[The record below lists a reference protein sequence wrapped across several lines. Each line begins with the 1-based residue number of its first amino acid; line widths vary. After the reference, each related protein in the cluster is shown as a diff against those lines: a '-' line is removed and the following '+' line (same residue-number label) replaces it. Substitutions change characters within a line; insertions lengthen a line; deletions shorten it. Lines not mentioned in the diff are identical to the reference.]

1 MEHTFRPP
9 YYHRNI
15 MSEYMG
21 MIYGKYD
28 AKEGFLPGGSSLH
41 SCMSPHGPDL
51 ATFQKATSETLGPVK
66 FDGGL
71 AFMFETCYSLN
82 LTEWALQAPHL
93 DSDYEEKC
101 WADLPKVF
109 VEPKGKEEVEVKGAD
124 AHTVKAGGA
133 KRGTLAD
140 A

>member
-1 MEHTFRPP
+1 MDHTFRPP
-9 YYHRNI
+9 YYHRNV
-15 MSEYMG
+15 MNEFMG
-21 MIYGKYD
+21 MIHGKYD

-51 ATFQKATSETLGPVK
+51 TTFQKATSETLGPVK

-93 DSDYEEKC
+93 ESDYEKC
-101 WADLPKVF
+101 WANLPKLF
-109 VEPKGKEEVEVKGAD
+109 VEPEGNGKVEGKKAD
-124 AHTVKAGGA
+124 ADAVKAGGV
-133 KRGTLAD
+133 KRGRLVD